1 MSNRYG
7 SEYARCIPG
16 TGAAITV
23 NCGFRPKHIRVIN
36 ISTAGKLEWFEGMAE
51 GSAYKDKDGTAGEAG
66 YTSIITSNGITVS
79 DRSFVIGTDATNAA
93 PTITTTATGSKDSN
107 EITVASASN
116 LVVGQ
121 TIYGA
126 GIPAGTK
133 ITAISSTTITLDGY
147 LTAAMSNT
155 ACGVANLAIF
165 AE

>member
-1 MSNRYG
+1 MANRYG
-7 SEYARCIPG
+7 SEYSMCIPG

-23 NCGFRPKHIRVIN
+23 KCGFRPKHIRVIN
-36 ISTAGKLEWFEGMAE
+36 ISTAGKLEWFEGMAA
-51 GSAYKDKDGTAGEAG
+51 GSAYKDKDGTAGEDG

-107 EITVASASN
+107 SITVASATN
-116 LVVGQ
+116 LVVGH

-133 ITAISSTTITLDGY
+133 ITAISGKKITLDGY